1 MINKTAAGHW
11 RVRVKAGRVVVA
23 DQTFARKADATLWE
37 AKQRRA
43 LTLGEFVD
51 PRAGKE
57 SLRSA
62 IARWM
67 ESRADSVASKT
78 LQTERYALQA
88 HLPAKLANRPIAS
101 IQPADLDAL
110 YASLLRKLARST
122 VMRFRNT
129 LSSFFGWAERNRL
142 IDRNVALDSRVPRG
156 RGQEKRLEVFPFT
169 LSGLRALHAATK
181 DASPDQGDLALVLGL
196 TGLRWGELVALRV
209 RDVQATP
216 YPGFRVSRSAP
227 DRQPIRTT
235 TKGGSAR
242 TVPLPAE
249 VWQIVSPLLRDRPP
263 NELLFRSPEGGRLN
277 GPNWKRAVDWAKHCA
292 GRRVH
297 DLRHTA
303 ATLWL
308 TNGIDPKTVQAW
320 LGHSS
325 ATLTLDTYSHW
336 IGTDG
341 DAAAV
346 ARIDHL
352 LGAAAPSHR
361 HHERP
366 EHGPSF

>member
-1 MINKTAAGHW
+1 MRGQAPPSLPSRKQIDLW
-11 RVRVKAGRVVVA
+11 RGLPRVGASVSGG
-23 DQTFARKADATLWE
+23 ATC
-37 AKQRRA
+37 RRA
-43 LTLGEFVD
+43 LDSTGGFRGRD
-51 PRAGKE
+51 PPVGLHTQSCRQ
-57 SLRSA
+57 A
-62 IARWM
+62 I
-67 ESRADSVASKT
+67 
-78 LQTERYALQA
+78 ER
-88 HLPAKLANRPIAS
+88 
-101 IQPADLDAL
+101 
-110 YASLLRKLARST
+110 
-122 VMRFRNT
+122 
-129 LSSFFGWAERNRL
+129 AER
-142 IDRNVALDSRVPRG
+142 DRALAVEIAEHRGALDSRVPSG
-156 RGQEKRLEVFPFT
+156 RDQAKRLEMFPFT
-169 LSGLRALHAATK
+169 LLGLRALHAATK
-181 DASPDQGDLALVLGL
+181 DASPDQGDLALILGL

-209 RDVQATP
+209 RDVQASP
-216 YPGFRVSRSAP
+216 YTGFRVSRSAP
-227 DRQPIRTT
+227 DGQPIRTT

-242 TVPLPAE
+242 SVPLPAE

-277 GPNWKRAVDWAKHCA
+277 GPNWKRAVDWAKHCD

-341 DAAAV
+341 DALAV
-346 ARIDHL
+346 TRIDHL